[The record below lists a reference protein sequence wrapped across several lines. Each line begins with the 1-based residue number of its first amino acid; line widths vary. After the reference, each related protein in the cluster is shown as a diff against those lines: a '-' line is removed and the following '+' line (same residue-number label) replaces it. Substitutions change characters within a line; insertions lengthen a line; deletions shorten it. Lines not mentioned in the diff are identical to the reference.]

1 MQLSRDVIF
10 LSRQLP
16 VAWHGRRI
24 GEVGMRDDILFIID
38 SNISRL
44 RALLAG
50 SLSNQTRKT
59 VEQILAEAEAER
71 VLAIDMPYRG

>member
-1 MQLSRDVIF
+1 
-10 LSRQLP
+10 
-16 VAWHGRRI
+16 
-24 GEVGMRDDILFIID
+24 MRDDILFIID